1 MINMAVKSFNA
12 GNFLI
17 RLVIAIALVFAT
29 YNPSGYSWYHWLV
42 KSNFAVDPLMILA
55 GIVLLIGW
63 IIFLRAT
70 FRSLGPVGTFLATAF
85 FSVIVWAMVYY
96 DWLSLDN
103 PTTMEYVIL
112 FMLSAILATGMSW
125 SHIRRRMTG
134 QLDVDDIE
142 GSA

>member
-1 MINMAVKSFNA
+1 MAVKTFNA
-12 GNFLI
+12 GSFLI
-17 RLVIAIALVFAT
+17 RLVIAITLVFAT

-42 KSNFAVDPLMILA
+42 NSNFAVDPLMILA

-70 FRSLGPVGTFLATAF
+70 MRSLGPVGTFLAAAF
-85 FSVIVWAMVYY
+85 FGVIVWALVYY

-103 PTTMEYVIL
+103 PTVLEYVIL